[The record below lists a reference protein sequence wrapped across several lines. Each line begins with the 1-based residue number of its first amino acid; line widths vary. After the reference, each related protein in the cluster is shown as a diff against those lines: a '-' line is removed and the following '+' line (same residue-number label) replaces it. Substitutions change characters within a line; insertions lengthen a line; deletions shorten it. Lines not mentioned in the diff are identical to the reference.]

1 MDYSYVASFVKML
14 FALAFVLGI
23 MLGALYLLKRLA
35 GHNLGGGDPESLIN
49 VLSTRYVGPKSAIM
63 MVDVAGRVIIVGVT
77 VNAINLLG
85 EIEDEKI
92 AALIREQ
99 SRKPA
104 GPGAAVLPPGRY
116 REVLATMRDLV
127 RKRRDKIR

>member
-14 FALAFVLGI
+14 FALTFVLGI

-85 EIEDEKI
+85 EIADDKTV
-92 AALIREQ
+92 AQIREH
-99 SRKPA
+99 SLATAR
-104 GPGAAVLPPGRY
+104 PGTAVFPSDRYRAAVTS
-116 REVLATMRDLV
+116 VLELV
-127 RKRRDKIR
+127 KKRRNKGN